1 MQRHCFKAL
10 AQVAA
15 GRLRQERRIAPHYW
29 KLHRAETGTQTGQ
42 RLGLALL
49 GQHWSPPQ
57 PTGFGHARKWLM
69 PTKIGEFTFQRC
81 RERKQL
87 GSLGNGRLLM

>member
-69 PTKIGEFTFQRC
+69 QNENRRIYISALPRAQAT
-81 RERKQL
+81 RKF
-87 GSLGNGRLLM
+87 G